1 MAKFIP
7 EKMTLITIASGHLSL
22 ELTETVRWENFP
34 LFAEQLVALL
44 GGLVVNKADGVE
56 ICVWKIRVQDCE
68 LRLVYEDYPTMVSL
82 ESSSDAGDKYLR
94 DVQHSLSLK
103 YENLK

>member
-7 EKMTLITIASGHLSL
+7 EKISIITIASGHLCL
-22 ELTETVRWENFP
+22 ELTEKVGWENFTI
-34 LFAEQLVALL
+34 FAEQLVALL
-44 GGLVVNKADGVE
+44 GGAVLNKADGVE
-56 ICVWKIRVQDCE
+56 ICVWKIRLQDCE

-82 ESSSDAGDKYLR
+82 ESSSDAGDECLR
-94 DVQHSLSLK
+94 EVQHSLSVK